1 MQVLY
6 RKGTVRRAKKWA
18 NMAFH
23 LNLAYFIATVFF
35 NTNWKDILLVKNSEE
50 VLKPQTFRID
60 GADPWVM
67 TEK

>member
-1 MQVLY
+1 
-6 RKGTVRRAKKWA
+6 
-18 NMAFH
+18 MAFH

-35 NTNWKDILLVKNSEE
+35 NTNWKEKLLIKNTEE